1 MKKDNQIKKYQI
13 LFNLLALLL
22 ILMSC
27 SESTSPDADLIFR
40 KQMNPNPRP
49 DTLIV
54 PNIIEII
61 LPAHS
66 IDIQRYLEIRN
77 VANPPQLN
85 DNDYSLGKKCFN
97 VKLEGKSS
105 FAQPLTITMYYDPTE
120 IPSGMTAK
128 NAIVGIYY
136 DGNSWLNLPTTID
149 ESTKKII
156 VTSDKI
162 NHFSYK
168 IRKQGT
174 SNWIKSNWNNEWKA
188 FSKAEVN
195 SSNWIFAE
203 TEDKTTNEPILVNS
217 QDGMNWSQI
226 ANNVN
231 RAKALVLDNRQGFVF
246 IAGQKTDS
254 TWQVYKSSNG
264 TTFFEYG
271 PTIKTKEIIDMQVN
285 RSGWLYLIA
294 SPLANEGK
302 DDTKIFV
309 SYSGTSWEELT
320 YPDNDYTYQLNRIAI
335 NRTGR
340 IYISGTK
347 IKSGTNSATVINSS
361 DAYTFQELSTGLETS
376 KWASQISI
384 NSMNWLYI
392 WTDKGIYINKNNY
405 TWQNV
410 FQVDIENSNDV
421 CLTTDDYIYRQMS
434 EDQKGYG
441 WIYATYISADNSC
454 GLLKSTDGTEFN
466 SIQLPISA
474 DIVLCC
480 ALNKLGWIWISAV
493 NSNTKEIGVFYNQ
506 AP

>member
-1 MKKDNQIKKYQI
+1 MYKKNYIKKNQF
-13 LFNLLALLL
+13 LLNLLALIL
-22 ILMSC
+22 ILIGC

-54 PNIIEII
+54 ENIIEII

-97 VKLEGKSS
+97 IKLEGKSS
-105 FAQPLTITMYYDPTE
+105 FALPLTITMYYDPSE
-120 IPSGMTAK
+120 VPSGVSPKT
-128 NAIVGIYY
+128 AIVGIYH
-136 DGNSWLNLPTTID
+136 DGNNWVNLPTTID
-149 ESTKKII
+149 ENTKKVI
-156 VTSDKI
+156 VASDKI
-162 NHFSYK
+162 NLFSYK

-174 SNWIKSNWNNEWKA
+174 SNWIKSNWNNDWKA
-188 FSKAEVN
+188 FTKAEVN

-203 TEDKTTNEPILVNS
+203 TRNITSNESILVSS
-217 QDGMNWSQI
+217 QDGVNWSQI

-246 IAGQKTDS
+246 IAGQKNDT

-264 TTFFEYG
+264 TTFIEYG

-294 SPLANEGK
+294 SPLTNEK
-302 DDTKIFV
+302 EDDTKILV

-320 YPDNDYTYQLNRIAI
+320 YPDNDFTFQLNRIAI
-335 NRTGR
+335 NRAGR

-347 IKSGTNSATVINSS
+347 IKEGTNYATIINSS
-361 DAYTFQELSTGLETS
+361 DAYTFQELSTGLDGC
-376 KWASQISI
+376 KWASQLNI

-405 TWQNV
+405 IWQNY
-410 FQVDIENSNDV
+410 FQQTIENQDDV
-421 CLTTDDYIYRQMS
+421 YLTTDDYIYRQMPD
-434 EDQKGYG
+434 DQKGNG
-441 WIYATYISADNSC
+441 WIYASYINSNKVS

-466 SIQLPISA
+466 PVELPTA
-474 DIVLCC
+474 TNTVLAL
-480 ALNKLGWIWISAV
+480 ALNKLGWLWISAK
-493 NSNTKEIGVFYNQ
+493 NSNQNYEVYYNS